1 MCLATYTESGKFLG
15 MEKPCPEYEALKQER
30 NALRTAMIWWRDKAQ
45 FRRGCI
51 EEYEHESDWHA
62 SEIIR
67 LRRALDL
74 LGVPAQALKDP
85 DKAPPLHVSVALARK
100 AMEVIN
106 GDMAA
111 NGPSHGPA

>member
-1 MCLATYTESGKFLG
+1 MCNTPRYSESGK
-15 MEKPCPEYEALKQER
+15 PCGVQRCEEYEALKQER
-30 NALRTAMIWWRDKAQ
+30 DALR
-45 FRRGCI
+45 
-51 EEYEHESDWHA
+51 
-62 SEIIR
+62 
-67 LRRALDL
+67 LALDL

-100 AMEVIN
+100 AMEVLN